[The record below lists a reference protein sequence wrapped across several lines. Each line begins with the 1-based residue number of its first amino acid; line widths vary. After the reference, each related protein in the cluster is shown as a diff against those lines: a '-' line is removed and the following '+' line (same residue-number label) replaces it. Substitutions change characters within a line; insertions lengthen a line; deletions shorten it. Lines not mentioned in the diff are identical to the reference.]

1 MNMRAGRLRNRA
13 ELQSKQEVA
22 DGAGGVTVQW
32 SKERDIWCRI
42 EPVSAVQQ
50 MESMRRNSPI
60 DHEITARWNSDI
72 TTEKRIVHKGRAFNI
87 NAVTNPDSKEEQAHI
102 IASSDVPT

>member
-1 MNMRAGRLRNRA
+1 MRAGRLRHRA
-13 ELQSKQEVA
+13 ELQKTTEVS
-22 DGAGGVTVQW
+22 DGAGGVTVTW
-32 SKERDIWCRI
+32 TKDRDMWCRI
-42 EPVSAVQQ
+42 TPTSGVQQ

-60 DHEITARWNSDI
+60 DHEITARWNDDI

-87 NAVTNPDSKEEQAHI
+87 NAVTNPDGKEVEAHI